1 MSLLL
6 LFAGTSSGT
15 VTPLTTDNELFLLMP
30 DEVATGVPSRI
41 WAEMSDNLA
50 ASAPTSAIQLRI
62 FSLDSSGNRSTAV
75 PLHNM
80 DSLGEAYYYEWTPA
94 TSGIYVV
101 TVAAHD
107 GGKHLFKQSH
117 ITVRA
122 RFDPVALALHDT
134 LVSRF

>member
-1 MSLLL
+1 MSLLP

-15 VTPLTTDNELFLLMP
+15 VTPLTVDHELFLLMP
-30 DEVATGVPSRI
+30 DEIAAGVPSRI
-41 WAEMSDNLA
+41 WAEMSDNTA
-50 ASAPTSAIQLRI
+50 ASTPTSDVQLRV

-75 PLHNM
+75 PLRNM
-80 DSLGEAYYYEWTPA
+80 DTLGEAYYYDWTPTA
-94 TSGIYVV
+94 SGTYIV
-101 TVAAHD
+101 TVATHD

-122 RFDPVALALHDT
+122 RFDPIALALHDT

>member
-6 LFAGTSSGT
+6 LFGGVGATSI
-15 VTPLTTDNELFLLMP
+15 TPLATDNELFLLMP
-30 DEVATGVPSRI
+30 DEIAAGVPSRI
-41 WAEMSDNLA
+41 WAEMSDNVA

-80 DSLGEAYYYEWTPA
+80 NSLGEAYYYDWTPTA
-94 TSGIYVV
+94 SGTYIV
-101 TVAAHD
+101 TVATHD

-122 RFDPVALALHDT
+122 RFDPIALALHDT

>member
-6 LFAGTSSGT
+6 LFGGVGGVT

-30 DEVATGVPSRI
+30 DEIATGVPSRI
-41 WAEMSDNLA
+41 WAEMSDNTT
-50 ASAPTSAIQLRI
+50 ASTPTSDIQLRV

-75 PLHNM
+75 PLRNM
-80 DSLGEAYYYEWTPA
+80 DALGEAYYYDWTPA
-94 TSGIYVV
+94 ASGIYVV

-122 RFDPVALALHDT
+122 RFDPIALALHDT